1 MAKDLTISIAGKN
14 PDGTYSATIGG
25 VDPGNP
31 LLQGG
36 SGTASTGSGYSV
48 SPPMLT
54 TVSARLSFVRRS
66 KA

>member
-31 LLQGG
+31 LVGL
-36 SGTASTGSGYSV
+36 TKIAITGREWAKVYEA
-48 SPPMLT
+48 P
-54 TVSARLSFVRRS
+54 A
-66 KA
+66 